1 MSADRCPTCDRDGCD
16 GARLLAEH
24 RRAMAGG
31 DHDAANVT
39 LTEWAA
45 LGCRPVDWRAK
56 FFAAES
62 DAAKDRD
69 DARSWRNAIE
79 GAKEPGDPV
88 LRAIAELLS
97 CTYLDAVPT
106 PADDDMRRELAVA
119 ARVAND
125 ERRAKLGEGAVTYS
139 EKRDAAKWRKVEPL
153 IERLRVAADADTSDT
168 IHVVDAAIELLAAAK
183 EPS

>member
-1 MSADRCPTCDRDGCD
+1 MSADRCPTCDREGCD

-62 DAAKDRD
+62 DAAK
-69 DARSWRNAIE
+69 WR
-79 GAKEPGDPV
+79 
-88 LRAIAELLS
+88 R
-97 CTYLDAVPT
+97 
-106 PADDDMRRELAVA
+106 
-119 ARVAND
+119 
-125 ERRAKLGEGAVTYS
+125 
-139 EKRDAAKWRKVEPL
+139 VEPL

>member
-69 DARSWRNAIE
+69 
-79 GAKEPGDPV
+79 
-88 LRAIAELLS
+88 
-97 CTYLDAVPT
+97 
-106 PADDDMRRELAVA
+106 
-119 ARVAND
+119 
-125 ERRAKLGEGAVTYS
+125 
-139 EKRDAAKWRKVEPL
+139 AAKWRKVEPL
-153 IERLRVAADADTSDT
+153 IKRLCAFEDGPTDLRDLLTVALD
-168 IHVVDAAIELLAAAK
+168 VLAATK